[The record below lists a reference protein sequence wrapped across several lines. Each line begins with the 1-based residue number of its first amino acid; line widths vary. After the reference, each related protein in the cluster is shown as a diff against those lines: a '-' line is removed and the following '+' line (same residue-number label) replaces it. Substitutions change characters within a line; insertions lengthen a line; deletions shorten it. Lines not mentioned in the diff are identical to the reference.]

1 MAGLIVA
8 DTDVVIDFLRGRGPG
23 ARLTRQLLVER
34 CLRLTSVTGFEL
46 RVDADFLARRDQ
58 ILRLFRSRTLALDLA
73 SALRAG
79 EIAASLQ
86 KAGSAI
92 GLADCLQAGG
102 LPAARTAACDAQPPA
117 LRPDRGVTARRR
129 RWFLTTAWAPVV
141 TSGACGGPRAQQALA
156 CPGAQAQ
163 PPPQDPAQG

>member
-1 MAGLIVA
+1 MAGLVVV

-23 ARLTRQLLVER
+23 ARLTRQFLVER
-34 CLRLTSVTGFEL
+34 RLRLTSVTGFEL
-46 RVDADFLARRDQ
+46 RVGADFLARRDQ

-92 GLADCLQAGG
+92 GLADCLQAGVCLRHG
-102 LPAARTAACDAQPPA
+102 LPLATRN
-117 LRPDRGVTARRR
+117 RKHFDRVEGLELVD
-129 RWFLTTAWAPVV
+129 VDV
-141 TSGACGGPRAQQALA
+141 S
-156 CPGAQAQ
+156 
-163 PPPQDPAQG
+163 